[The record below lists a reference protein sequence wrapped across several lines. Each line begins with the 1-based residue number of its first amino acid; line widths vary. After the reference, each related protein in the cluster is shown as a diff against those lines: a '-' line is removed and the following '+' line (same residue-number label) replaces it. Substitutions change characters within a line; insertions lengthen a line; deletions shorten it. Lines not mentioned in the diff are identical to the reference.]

1 MPIVPLPHPSRIIAP
16 QFVYHM
22 EHTLHMPEKDFKDKL
37 KWLMLFRVLFSTLLL
52 GSSIVLQLGD
62 SPPPIGP
69 PLKFL
74 YGLIAA
80 IFFLSIIYA
89 LLLDR
94 VKKPILFAYVQIL
107 VDTLVVTVIL
117 FVTGSFSSI
126 FSFLYLVVIIYSSIL
141 LSIRGTLIIAAICSI
156 QFGIMVDFEYYGVI
170 YPFVADEA
178 MLASYHPWN
187 QVLYKILITMTACFA
202 VAFLSSFL
210 SEQVRSTRKE
220 LRDMENH
227 VKRVE
232 KMAAVGEMAA
242 GLAHEI
248 KNPLASLTGSIQLLK
263 EDIQYDPDHDRLMQI
278 ILREADRLSSLANNF
293 LLYARPPAGKI
304 ESIEL
309 EKVIT
314 ETAELF
320 EKDASNDGRI
330 TTTQKLQP
338 NIWVSMDPVHLR
350 QILWNLLL
358 NASEAIE
365 GQGVI
370 DIEMY
375 EQKGKRAC
383 IKISDNGCGM
393 SSEELKSIF
402 DPFFTT
408 KPSGTGLGLSI
419 VHRILEAYDFW
430 LNVES
435 EVNKGTTLTIHF
447 KQMNPPI

>member
-1 MPIVPLPHPSRIIAP
+1 
-16 QFVYHM
+16 
-22 EHTLHMPEKDFKDKL
+22 
-37 KWLMLFRVLFSTLLL
+37 
-52 GSSIVLQLGD
+52 
-62 SPPPIGP
+62 
-69 PLKFL
+69 
-74 YGLIAA
+74 
-80 IFFLSIIYA
+80 
-89 LLLDR
+89 
-94 VKKPILFAYVQIL
+94 
-107 VDTLVVTVIL
+107 VVTVIL

-141 LSIRGTLIIAAICSI
+141 LSIRGTLVIAALCSI
-156 QFGIMVDFEYYGVI
+156 QFGVMVDFEYYGII
-170 YPFVADEA
+170 YPFVTEGS
-178 MLASYHPWN
+178 MLASKHLWN

-210 SEQVRSTRKE
+210 SEQVRSTRRE
-220 LRDMENH
+220 LRVMENH

-263 EDIQYDPDHDRLMQI
+263 EDIHHEPDHDRLMQI

-293 LLYARPPAGKI
+293 LLYARPPAGKV

-309 EKVIT
+309 ERVLI

-320 EKDASNDGRI
+320 ENDASNDGRI
-330 TTTQKLQP
+330 TTTKKLQSD
-338 NIWVSMDPVHLR
+338 IWISMDPVHLR

-365 GQGVI
+365 GEGVI

-375 EQKGKRAC
+375 ELKSKRAC
-383 IKISDNGCGM
+383 IKITDSGCGM
-393 SSEELKSIF
+393 SPEELKSMF

-408 KPSGTGLGLSI
+408 KPTGTGLGLSI

-430 LNVES
+430 MNVES
-435 EVNKGTTLTIHF
+435 EAGKGTTLTLHF
-447 KQMNPPI
+447 KQMESPSKNN

>member
-1 MPIVPLPHPSRIIAP
+1 
-16 QFVYHM
+16 
-22 EHTLHMPEKDFKDKL
+22 MPEKDFKDKL

-69 PLKFL
+69 SLKFL
-74 YGLIAA
+74 YGLIAT

-89 LLLDR
+89 LVIDR
-94 VKKPILFAYVQIL
+94 IKKPLAFAYVQIL
-107 VDTLVVTVIL
+107 VDTFTVTVVL
-117 FVTGSFSSI
+117 FATGSFSSI

-141 LSIRGTLIIAAICSI
+141 LSIRGTLVIAAICSI
-156 QFGIMVDFEYYGVI
+156 QFGIMVDFEYYGII
-170 YPFVADEA
+170 YPFVTEAA
-178 MLASYHPWN
+178 MLASNHSWN

-220 LRDMENH
+220 LLVMENH

-263 EDIQYDPDHDRLMQI
+263 EDIQYDPDHDRLMRI

-293 LLYARPPAGKI
+293 LLYARPPAGKV
-304 ESIEL
+304 EAIEL
-309 EKVIT
+309 ERVLI

-320 EKDASNDGRI
+320 EKGASNDGRI
-330 TTTQKLQP
+330 TTTKKLQS
-338 NIWVSMDPVHLR
+338 NIWISMDPVHLR

-365 GQGVI
+365 GEGVI

-375 EQKGKRAC
+375 ELKSKRAC
-383 IKISDNGCGM
+383 IKITDNGCGM
-393 SSEELKSIF
+393 SADELKSIF

-408 KPSGTGLGLSI
+408 KPTGTGLGLSI

-430 LNVES
+430 MNVES
-435 EVNKGTTLTIHF
+435 EADKGTTLTLHF
-447 KQMNPPI
+447 KQMEPPA

>member
-1 MPIVPLPHPSRIIAP
+1 MPIVPLPHPSRNIAP

-22 EHTLHMPEKDFKDKL
+22 ERTLHMPEKDFKDKL

-117 FVTGSFSSI
+117 FATGSFSSI

-309 EKVIT
+309 EKVII

-330 TTTQKLQP
+330 TTTKKLQP

-375 EQKGKRAC
+375 ELKSKRAC

-393 SSEELKSIF
+393 SAEELKSIF

-447 KQMNPPI
+447 KQMDPPV

>member
-1 MPIVPLPHPSRIIAP
+1 
-16 QFVYHM
+16 
-22 EHTLHMPEKDFKDKL
+22 MPEKDFKDKL

-309 EKVIT
+309 EKVII

-330 TTTQKLQP
+330 TTTKKLQP

-375 EQKGKRAC
+375 ELKSKRAC

-393 SSEELKSIF
+393 SAEELKSIF

-447 KQMNPPI
+447 KQMDPPV

>member
-1 MPIVPLPHPSRIIAP
+1 
-16 QFVYHM
+16 
-22 EHTLHMPEKDFKDKL
+22 
-37 KWLMLFRVLFSTLLL
+37 MLFRVLFSTLLL

-309 EKVIT
+309 EKVII

-330 TTTQKLQP
+330 TTTKKLQP

-375 EQKGKRAC
+375 ELKSKRAC

-393 SSEELKSIF
+393 SAEELTSIF

-447 KQMNPPI
+447 KQMDPPI